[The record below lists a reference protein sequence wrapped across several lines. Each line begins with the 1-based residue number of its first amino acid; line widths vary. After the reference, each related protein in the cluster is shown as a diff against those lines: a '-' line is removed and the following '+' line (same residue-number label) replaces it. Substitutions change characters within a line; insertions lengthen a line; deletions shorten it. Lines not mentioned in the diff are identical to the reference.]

1 LQRCV
6 KYRALLSAGRKKKKE
21 LCVAMALE
29 PAEIQ
34 MGDINVMDNK
44 DMRVDGSTSFQAPA
58 PATPVVTTYTS
69 PSGSNK
75 RSWVWAHFIEIEN
88 GTSVKC
94 TVPKRGGEPCGRVLK
109 KDKTGS
115 TKSMHEHLMALH
127 KLGDPQKRART
138 EASID
143 KYLSKNAKSIPHVSL
158 CLFSFGSCL
167 FCSLSPVLSPFSPP
181 IWYPA
186 CSELGPVMATVR
198 APGSLWCGWPRW
210 DPRAASRP
218 RSARVMRRTGT
229 QPVPVPRPTAAPVL
243 RSARDSDQT
252 ERD

>member
-1 LQRCV
+1 
-6 KYRALLSAGRKKKKE
+6 
-21 LCVAMALE
+21 MALE

-44 DMRVDGSTSFQAPA
+44 DMRLDGSTSFQP
-58 PATPVVTTYTS
+58 PATPVTTYTS

-94 TVPKRGGEPCGRVLK
+94 TVVKRGGEPCGRVLK

-143 KYLSKNAKSIPHVSL
+143 KYLSKNAKSIPH
-158 CLFSFGSCL
+158 
-167 FCSLSPVLSPFSPP
+167 
-181 IWYPA
+181 PA
-186 CSELGPVMATVR
+186 DPEV
-198 APGSLWCGWPRW
+198 PGRG
-210 DPRAASRP
+210 
-218 RSARVMRRTGT
+218 RTDC
-229 QPVPVPRPTAAPVL
+229 QIFPADRHK
-243 RSARDSDQT
+243 QT
-252 ERD
+252 DTDRERERD